1 LPTRLVS
8 LNGPDESSHV
18 ALPEKEEPLQLGD
31 IGQLTNNPRIQIALR
46 RLAAE
51 KAPETVSQLVLW
63 RLSAGLDWATIGRLS
78 QKWANPQELALAKQF
93 VTSLDAK
100 GQADQVTDSGRL
112 YWEVT
117 VADTALEPVAAELR
131 VLFDNNGMLGLK
143 VEKNVPA
150 RPDGPSLACRVR
162 LSGSGDKTEAIVT
175 LSATDGSGSA
185 WTPMGKFTLPLVKGK
200 AGQLKAEEIA
210 DATAE
215 GILGR
220 LVRAQLT
227 KGPKVKGKE
236 TFKVRIDNASPLIL
250 NGLALSGTSVTT
262 DKEAKSAALS
272 GLSLP
277 PRRSLTISATG
288 EVVERLGMK
297 TGIKAVAA
305 DLSGL

>member
-1 LPTRLVS
+1 
-8 LNGPDESSHV
+8 
-18 ALPEKEEPLQLGD
+18 
-31 IGQLTNNPRIQIALR
+31 
-46 RLAAE
+46 
-51 KAPETVSQLVLW
+51 
-63 RLSAGLDWATIGRLS
+63 
-78 QKWANPQELALAKQF
+78 
-93 VTSLDAK
+93 
-100 GQADQVTDSGRL
+100 
-112 YWEVT
+112 
-117 VADTALEPVAAELR
+117 
-131 VLFDNNGMLGLK
+131 
-143 VEKNVPA
+143 
-150 RPDGPSLACRVR
+150 
-162 LSGSGDKTEAIVT
+162 
-175 LSATDGSGSA
+175 
-185 WTPMGKFTLPLVKGK
+185 
-200 AGQLKAEEIA
+200 GQLKAEEIA